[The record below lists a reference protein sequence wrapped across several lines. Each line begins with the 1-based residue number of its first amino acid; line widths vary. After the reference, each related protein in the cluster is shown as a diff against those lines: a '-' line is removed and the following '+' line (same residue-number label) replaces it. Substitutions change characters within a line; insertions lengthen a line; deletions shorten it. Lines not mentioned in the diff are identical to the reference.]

1 MRDKLLTPPQA
12 AERLGVS
19 ANTVRRWADA
29 GLIRVV
35 KTPTG
40 RRFFDPA
47 AIDRLVQELTPAST
61 LDKVE
66 FEREEEG

>member
-1 MRDKLLTPPQA
+1 MRDKRLTPPQA

-19 ANTVRRWADA
+19 VNTVRRWADK
-29 GLIRVV
+29 GLIPVA

-47 AIDRLVQELTPAST
+47 AIDKLAAELTPAGT
-61 LDKVE
+61 VDEAEL
-66 FEREEEG
+66 EREAEG